1 MINPLADVQSKKI
14 GTMATKLSKIV
25 TYLLYFLMLV
35 SVVLVILFY
44 FGKVVP
50 GTEDTN
56 FEEPVITKTILLWAG
71 ILVGL
76 TAVLS
81 LAFPIINIVTNPKAA
96 KGTLFTLI
104 GAAVLIFIAWI
115 LASDAVL
122 DMPHYEGKDNVPKT
136 LKLAGTGIF
145 TAYILAGLAILSI
158 LYSEIAKYFKK

>member
-1 MINPLADVQSKKI
+1 MTS
-14 GTMATKLSKIV
+14 KLSKIV
-25 TYLLYFLMLV
+25 TYFLYALMLI

-81 LAFPIINIVTNPKAA
+81 LVFPLINVVTNPKAA

-104 GAAVLIFIAWI
+104 GAAILIFIAWI

-136 LKLAGTGIF
+136 LKLAGTGLF
-145 TAYILAGLAILSI
+145 TTYILAGLAILSI
-158 LYSEIAKYFKK
+158 LYSEIAKYFK

>member
-1 MINPLADVQSKKI
+1 
-14 GTMATKLSKIV
+14 MATKLSKIV
-25 TYLLYFLMLV
+25 TYFLYFLMLV

-56 FEEPVITKTILLWAG
+56 LEEPVITKTILLWAG

-145 TAYILAGLAILSI
+145 TAYVLAGLAILSI

>member
-1 MINPLADVQSKKI
+1 MTS
-14 GTMATKLSKIV
+14 KLSKIV
-25 TYLLYFLMLV
+25 TYFLYALMLI

-71 ILVGL
+71 ILVVL
-76 TAVLS
+76 TVVLS
-81 LAFPIINIVTNPKAA
+81 LVFPLINVVTNPKAA

-104 GAAVLIFIAWI
+104 GAAILIFVAWI
-115 LASDAVL
+115 LASDALL

-136 LKLAGTGIF
+136 LKLAGTGLF
-145 TAYILAGLAILSI
+145 TAYILAGLALLSI
-158 LYSEIAKYFKK
+158 LYSEIAKYFK